1 MLEFKHK
8 SVLFDEALQALSIK
22 PDGVYIDGT
31 AGGAG
36 HSRAIAQRLD
46 GGVLISVDRD
56 PDAIEVITERL
67 KEYKC
72 VKIVNDNFKNI
83 RNILNKCSVDGF
95 DGLLLDIGVSS
106 FQLDT
111 AQRGF
116 SYHKDAPL
124 DMRMSKS
131 GISAADVVNTYSEKD
146 LADIIY
152 KYGGEKFS
160 RSIARSIVRRREN
173 KPIERTGEL
182 ADIIS
187 ESLPMAARRDAHP
200 ARKTFQALR
209 IEVNKELENLETA
222 LDEALECAN
231 KGARI
236 CVITFHSLED
246 RIVKLKFREWA
257 QGCVCPPEFPV
268 CVCGKT
274 PRAKIL
280 KPVLPSEKEISE
292 NPRSRSAK
300 LRTAIKL

>member
-1 MLEFKHK
+1 M
-8 SVLFDEALQALSIK
+8 QALSIK

>member
-1 MLEFKHK
+1 M
-8 SVLFDEALQALSIK
+8 QALSIK

-67 KEYKC
+67 KDYKC

-83 RNILNKCSVDGF
+83 RNILNKCSADGF

-111 AQRGF
+111 EQRGF
-116 SYHKDAPL
+116 SYHNDAPL

>member
-67 KEYKC
+67 KDYKC

>member
-1 MLEFKHK
+1 M
-8 SVLFDEALQALSIK
+8 QALSIK

-160 RSIARSIVRRREN
+160 RSIARNIVRRREN

>member
-1 MLEFKHK
+1 M
-8 SVLFDEALQALSIK
+8 QALSIK

-83 RNILNKCSVDGF
+83 RNILNKCSADGF

>member
-8 SVLFDEALQALSIK
+8 SVLFEEALQALSIK

-67 KEYKC
+67 KDYKC

-83 RNILNKCSVDGF
+83 RNILNKCSADGF

>member
-1 MLEFKHK
+1 M
-8 SVLFDEALQALSIK
+8 QALSIK

-67 KEYKC
+67 KDYKC

-83 RNILNKCSVDGF
+83 RNILNKCSADGF

-173 KPIERTGEL
+173 KPIERTGAL

>member
-1 MLEFKHK
+1 M
-8 SVLFDEALQALSIK
+8 QALSIK

-67 KEYKC
+67 KDYKC

-83 RNILNKCSVDGF
+83 RNILNKCSADGF

>member
-83 RNILNKCSVDGF
+83 RNILNKCSADGF

-160 RSIARSIVRRREN
+160 RSIARNIVRRREN

>member
-1 MLEFKHK
+1 M
-8 SVLFDEALQALSIK
+8 QALSIK

-67 KEYKC
+67 KDYKC

-83 RNILNKCSVDGF
+83 RNILNKCSADGF

-246 RIVKLKFREWA
+246 RIVKLKFREWG

>member
-1 MLEFKHK
+1 M
-8 SVLFDEALQALSIK
+8 QALSIK

-83 RNILNKCSVDGF
+83 RNILNKCSADGF

-160 RSIARSIVRRREN
+160 RSISRSIVRRREN

>member
-1 MLEFKHK
+1 MEFLHK
-8 SVLFDEALQALSIK
+8 SVLLDEAVSALNIK
-22 PDGVYIDGT
+22 PDGIYIDGT

-67 KEYKC
+67 KDYKC

>member
-1 MLEFKHK
+1 M
-8 SVLFDEALQALSIK
+8 QALSIK

-67 KEYKC
+67 KDYKC

-83 RNILNKCSVDGF
+83 RNILNKCSADGF

-182 ADIIS
+182 ADVIS

>member
-67 KEYKC
+67 KDYKC

-83 RNILNKCSVDGF
+83 RNILNKCSADGF

>member
-1 MLEFKHK
+1 M
-8 SVLFDEALQALSIK
+8 QALSIK

-67 KEYKC
+67 KDYKC

>member
-1 MLEFKHK
+1 M
-8 SVLFDEALQALSIK
+8 QALSIK

-67 KEYKC
+67 KDYKC

-83 RNILNKCSVDGF
+83 RNILNKCSADGF

-131 GISAADVVNTYSEKD
+131 GISAADVVNTYSEKY

-160 RSIARSIVRRREN
+160 RSIARNIVRRREN

>member
-1 MLEFKHK
+1 M
-8 SVLFDEALQALSIK
+8 QALSIK

-83 RNILNKCSVDGF
+83 RNILNKCSADGF

-160 RSIARSIVRRREN
+160 RSIARNIVRRREN